1 MTNEQRKA
9 IEDVEEFNKKFD
21 CGKYKKSIDTVLSL
35 IKENQKEIEGL
46 KNINRN
52 QSKDIK
58 KAVDYTFELNK
69 EIDKKDKQIDLIIDE
84 FYKKAKIST
93 KCYLQESIEEC
104 MKYKNCKECLKQ
116 YFAGL
121 VEKE

>member
-1 MTNEQRKA
+1 MTNEQKVRVDRLERYLIADK
-9 IEDVEEFNKKFD
+9 INLYTTVRTDD
-21 CGKYKKSIDTVLSL
+21 LDTVLSL
-35 IKENQKEIEGL
+35 IKEQQEEIEGL
-46 KNINRN
+46 KD
-52 QSKDIK
+52 KEVLIK
-58 KAVDYTFELNK
+58 RYFNK
-69 EIDKKDKQIDLIIDE
+69 CDLIKQKDKQIDLIIDE

-116 YFAGL
+116 YFARL